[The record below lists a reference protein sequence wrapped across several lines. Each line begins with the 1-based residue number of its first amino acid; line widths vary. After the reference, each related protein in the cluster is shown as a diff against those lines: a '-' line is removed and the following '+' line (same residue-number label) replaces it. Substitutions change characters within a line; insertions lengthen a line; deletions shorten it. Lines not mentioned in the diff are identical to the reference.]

1 MKILELNF
9 EKNWR
14 GGERQTLYN
23 MIGFRNA
30 SAEVH
35 LVCRKG
41 SPLEEM
47 AAKEGFVVHAFNST
61 VGVNFFLISKG
72 RKYDFLHAQTSQILT
87 YCVFT
92 KFFHRTK
99 IIFTRRVNFLQ
110 KGFFTA
116 AKYRFTD
123 KIIAISPAVKKT
135 LDDFTG
141 RKDIEVISD
150 MMVKRA
156 PDIARAQEAVD
167 RLKIDGR
174 HIIASVSA
182 FSKEKDP
189 FTMVEVINVLAR
201 KRNDFVFLHFG
212 AGDLTEAI
220 LTKVRAYKLEE
231 KYIFMG
237 FVDNTQDFFPLMD
250 AFVMTSTQEGLGSS
264 VLDAFVNKVPVVSTN
279 AGGLKDLLSDQ
290 RGVLC
295 EIGDT
300 NAIAEGI
307 HTILS
312 NKEQKQMFVQK
323 AYDYVC
329 YYHSME
335 YVTDQYLRYMN
346 NN

>member
-41 SPLEEM
+41 SPLETM
-47 AAKEGFVVHAFNST
+47 AVKEGFAVYSFSST
-61 VGVNFFLISKG
+61 IGVNFFLIANG

-92 KFFHRTK
+92 KFFHHTK

-123 KIIAISPAVKKT
+123 KIIGISPAVKKT
-135 LDDFTG
+135 LEDFTG
-141 RKDIEVISD
+141 RRDIDVISD
-150 MMVKRA
+150 MVVKSE
-156 PDIARAQEAVD
+156 PNVARAREAVE
-167 RLKIDGR
+167 RLKINGR

-250 AFVMTSTQEGLGSS
+250 VFVMTSIEEGLGSS

-279 AGGLKDLLSDQ
+279 AGGLKDLLCDQ

-300 NAIAEGI
+300 NSLAQGI
-307 HTILS
+307 NKLLS
-312 NKEQKQMFVQK
+312 DKEQKEIYVQK

-329 YYHSME
+329 HYHSME
-335 YVTDQYLRYMN
+335 YVTGQYLTYMKK
-346 NN
+346 